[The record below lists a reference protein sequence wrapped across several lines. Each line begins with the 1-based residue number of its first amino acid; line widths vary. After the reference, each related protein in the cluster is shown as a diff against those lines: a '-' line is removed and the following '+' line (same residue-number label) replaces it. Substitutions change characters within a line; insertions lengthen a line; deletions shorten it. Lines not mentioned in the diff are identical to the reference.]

1 MGRPKCFDE
10 SKVLDS
16 AIECFWRNGL
26 KASSI
31 RTLAEEMGIAGPSL
45 YNAYGNK
52 QTLFAK
58 ALVRYA
64 DTTLRPRFLRVR
76 DLPPLEAIRFFLF
89 EQIEITLN
97 DPDGKGCLFVN
108 TTVETANGEQ
118 ELSNE
123 AIGYLNEIK
132 DFFASNLRAAQSNGN
147 LSPDVSVVEMSETLF
162 VMIVGVCVY
171 ARMRPSRSELEAA
184 LAPAFKLLTAQS

>member
-1 MGRPKCFDE
+1 M
-10 SKVLDS
+10 DS